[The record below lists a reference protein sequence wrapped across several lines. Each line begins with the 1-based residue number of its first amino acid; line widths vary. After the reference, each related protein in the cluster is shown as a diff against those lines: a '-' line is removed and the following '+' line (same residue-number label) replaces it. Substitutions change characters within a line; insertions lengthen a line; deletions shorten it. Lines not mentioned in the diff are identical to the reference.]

1 MEPGKEKLNLR
12 AVTTWFG
19 RWVLD
24 NKLVAVLVIS
34 LLVLL
39 NFYLLSKITFIF
51 WPIQG
56 FISVMGL
63 PLIMSAV
70 LYYLLNPLIDWMEMK
85 RIPRVSGI
93 ILVFGLLL
101 GFIIWGVAI
110 LIPVLRE
117 QAESL
122 LGNFPDYIDRLVIQ
136 IDSLL
141 QSDVFSQL
149 QSRLT
154 GDTEGITTS
163 ITDQTDDVVDT
174 TVTGIGSVV
183 GVVSNVVLAF
193 ITTPIILFFLLK
205 DGHNLPYHI
214 MNLVPSGMREKTYVL
229 LKEMNIQISQYIRGQ
244 LLVAFF
250 VGLMFWIG
258 FSIIGLEYGLILAIM
273 AGVLNLIPFLGS
285 FIAFVPIVIVAIVA
299 HPPLMLAKVLAVFF
313 VEQTLEGRI
322 IQPLILGNNLN
333 IHPVTIIAVLLT
345 AGQLFGIAG
354 VVLGIPVYAVCK
366 VIFVHAFIWY
376 QSYTG
381 LYEDEYNP
389 APQPLVSEKK
399 RKKQISLRKKQ
410 R

>member
-1 MEPGKEKLNLR
+1 MEPEKEKLNLR
-12 AVTTWFG
+12 AVATWFG

-24 NKLVAVLVIS
+24 NKLVAVLMIS

-56 FISVMGL
+56 FFSVMGL
-63 PLIMSAV
+63 PLIMSAI
-70 LYYLLNPLIDWMEMK
+70 LYYLLNPLIDWMETK
-85 RIPRVSGI
+85 KIPRVSGI
-93 ILVFGLLL
+93 LLVFAFLL
-101 GFIIWGVAI
+101 GLIIWGVAI

-122 LGNFPDYIDRLVIQ
+122 LNNFPDYIDRLVIR

-149 QSRLT
+149 QRRLT

-205 DGHNLPYHI
+205 DGHHLPYHI
-214 MNLVPSGMREKTYVL
+214 MNLVPSAMREKTYVL
-229 LKEMNIQISQYIRGQ
+229 LKEMNSQISQYIRGQ

-258 FSIIGLEYGLILAIM
+258 FSIIGLEYGLILAILV
-273 AGVLNLIPFLGS
+273 GVLNLIPFLGS

-345 AGQLFGIAG
+345 AGQLFGLAG
-354 VVLGIPVYAVCK
+354 VVLGIPIYAVCK
-366 VIFVHAFIWY
+366 VIFVHGFIWY

-381 LYEDEYNP
+381 LYEDAYNP

-399 RKKQISLRKKQ
+399 RKKQLSLRKKRQ
-410 R
+410 